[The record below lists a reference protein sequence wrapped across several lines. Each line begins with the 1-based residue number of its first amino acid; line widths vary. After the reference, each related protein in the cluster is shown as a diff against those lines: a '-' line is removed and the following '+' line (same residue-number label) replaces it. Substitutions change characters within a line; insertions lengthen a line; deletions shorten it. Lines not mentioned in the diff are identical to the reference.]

1 MSKKLKELTLE
12 EKRLKVRDMRPIDD
26 VFFEMLA
33 NSKEVCQEMLRV
45 ILEDDKL
52 VVIDSITQSS
62 ERNLYGRSVRL
73 DALCELSNGTRV
85 NIEVQRSNNDDHLR
99 RARFNASSIT
109 IKESNPSTKF
119 EDIPDL
125 YIVYISE
132 FDFLNGGRTIY
143 HIDKVLRETKTV
155 VDDGLHEIF
164 VNTVIDDK
172 TNIAELMSCFL
183 KKEVNNPKFPA
194 LSAEVRRLKETER
207 GVESMCEIMKKYEQ
221 LAVNEERIRGIQAL
235 IKKGC
240 DKDFILDL
248 DVGYTEEEY
257 EEAQKEMLQTV

>member
-1 MSKKLKELTLE
+1 MSKKPKELTWE

-26 VFFEMLA
+26 VFFELLA
-33 NSKEVCQEMLRV
+33 KSKKVCQEILRV

-52 VVIDSITQSS
+52 VVIDTITQSS

-73 DALCELSNGTRV
+73 DALCKLSNGTRV
-85 NIEVQRSNNDDHLR
+85 NIEVQRSNNDDHLK

-109 IKESNPSTKF
+109 VKESNSGTNF
-119 EDIPDL
+119 ENVPDL

-132 FDFLNGGRTIY
+132 FDFLKGGRTIY
-143 HIDKVLRETKTV
+143 HIDKMIRETNTI

-164 VNTVIDDK
+164 VNTVIDDHSD
-172 TNIAELMSCFL
+172 IAELMSCFM

-194 LSAEVRRLKETER
+194 LSAEVRRLKETEG
-207 GVESMCEIMKKYEQ
+207 GVKSMCEIMKKYEQ
-221 LAVNEERIRGIQAL
+221 LAVRENKIEIIQKML
-235 IKKGC
+235 QKEYSKE
-240 DKDFILDL
+240 DILDL
-248 DVGYTEEEY
+248 GFTEEEY